1 MKIFIKVFSIILSFY
16 FHLFTLSLSP
26 TTENLKQI
34 LFKLSQK
41 ELLPC
46 KFWGKYCEIW
56 LTTEPRAIKAVHEN
70 FTITIFASALERIV
84 HSFALW
90 LNWEKRSTIMIGWKW
105 EKQSM
110 ENFRAACLPSTL
122 SRTRPGVMAIH
133 HCMALSCRSFLGSNS
148 HAKRPRKWRTKGL
161 FYLQNITVLIILLC
175 RFIKGYSIKRTS
187 CFAKTEY
194 KILIKL
200 KIVQNKI

>member
-1 MKIFIKVFSIILSFY
+1 MKIFIKVFSIILFFN

-84 HSFALW
+84 HNFALW
-90 LNWEKRSTIMIGWKW
+90 LNWEKRSTVMIGWKW

-122 SRTRPGVMAIH
+122 SRTDLEWWQFTTVWPWAAGAFW
-133 HCMALSCRSFLGSNS
+133 ALIQMLRDLGNGEQ
-148 HAKRPRKWRTKGL
+148 KD
-161 FYLQNITVLIILLC
+161 Y
-175 RFIKGYSIKRTS
+175 FIFKMSLYW
-187 CFAKTEY
+187 
-194 KILIKL
+194 
-200 KIVQNKI
+200 